1 MVELGTDFQSGQGGS
16 GDEQIFNIAFLP
28 DIQPDLPVQAAVGQ
42 IVDDMAEGRNFR
54 VFGGVQPDGQQVV
67 FPQPG
72 GFGNLYPKTGVAASM
87 LHQFPTVEKDGS
99 DVGGPVKL
107 EENVL
112 SRQLSPQGQDF
123 PIAAEALIGLRIG
136 VVKGNL
142 LHGVGQAHGN
152 SLSLTQGKAV
162 EPFRRKLPIVA

>member
-1 MVELGTDFQSGQGGS
+1 
-16 GDEQIFNIAFLP
+16 
-28 DIQPDLPVQAAVGQ
+28 
-42 IVDDMAEGRNFR
+42 MAEGGNFR
-54 VFGGVQPDGQQVV
+54 VFGGVQPDGQQIV
-67 FPQPG
+67 FPQPD
-72 GFGNLYPKTGVAASM
+72 GFGDLHPEAGVAAPV
-87 LHQFPTVEKDGS
+87 LHQLPTVEKDGS
-99 DVGGPVKL
+99 DVRRAVKL

-136 VVKGNL
+136 IVKGNL

-162 EPFRRKLPIVA
+162 EPFRRKFPIVA